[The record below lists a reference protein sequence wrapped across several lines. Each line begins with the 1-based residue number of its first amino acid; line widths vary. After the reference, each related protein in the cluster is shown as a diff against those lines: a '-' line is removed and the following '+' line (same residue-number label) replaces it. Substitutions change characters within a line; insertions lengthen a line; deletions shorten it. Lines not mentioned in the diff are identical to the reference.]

1 MPSIYSTPSVDTH
14 LETQAVLYPTLQYLV
29 QLLPLDHRRVKH
41 QLQETAQDNPFLI
54 DRSTSLNLG
63 KRGTL
68 LNDVLPEWYTQPSP
82 ELNLQEHLAGQISAL
97 SLPLRQ
103 REALIYLTQWLS
115 PSGYLEETPETWA
128 RGSLWSARELELVV
142 SHLQSLDPPGI
153 GARSL
158 QECLLLQLPPQT
170 LPTLLVQDYLEDLAA
185 CIEHSL
191 EAKQNRE
198 RLLEKLQDSLY
209 KTPKNRHLTS
219 LALDLPTLEAA
230 IRQIQSLEP
239 RPGRNFSYTPA
250 MIAIPDLI
258 AEPQTG
264 GWRVSLAYEVER
276 DFCLNEDAMPAAGFA
291 YALLAQSKSDAQRL
305 ATLLHKAQTL
315 LTALN
320 QWQENLLKVGEFLV
334 ARQQAFLSSQNNL
347 DLVPTQN
354 QMVAQS
360 VGLSNA
366 TISRIVRER
375 YLLIRGQSSQIVPL
389 RSLCTPLGVG
399 GRTPQQL
406 QQSIEQLI
414 QEESITEPLTDE
426 ELAQLLKLRFGLAI
440 ARRTVTKYRQQ
451 LGLEPSHKRRRSNHL
466 SNFT

>member
-1 MPSIYSTPSVDTH
+1 M
-14 LETQAVLYPTLQYLV
+14 
-29 QLLPLDHRRVKH
+29 
-41 QLQETAQDNPFLI
+41 
-54 DRSTSLNLG
+54 
-63 KRGTL
+63 
-68 LNDVLPEWYTQPSP
+68 
-82 ELNLQEHLAGQISAL
+82 
-97 SLPLRQ
+97 PLRQ

-115 PSGYLEETPETWA
+115 PSGYLEETPETWV
-128 RGSLWSARELELVV
+128 RGSLWSTRELEIVV

-170 LPTLLVQDYLEDLAA
+170 LPTLLIQDYLEDLAA
-185 CIEHSL
+185 CIDHSL
-191 EAKQNRE
+191 EAKQNRQ
-198 RLLEKLQDSLY
+198 RLLKKLLDSCD
-209 KTPKNRHLTS
+209 KNRYLTS
-219 LALDLPTLEAA
+219 LALDLSTLEVA

-239 RPGRNFSYTPA
+239 RPGRNFSYAPA
-250 MIAIPDLI
+250 TIAIPDLI
-258 AEPQTG
+258 AEPQPS
-264 GWRVSLAYEVER
+264 GWQVSLAYEVER
-276 DFCLNEDAMPAAGFA
+276 DFCLNEDAI
-291 YALLAQSKSDAQRL
+291 ALLAQSKSDAQRL
-305 ATLLHKAQTL
+305 ETLLHKAQTL

-334 ARQQAFLSSQNNL
+334 ARQQAFLSSQNGL

-375 YLLIRGQSSQIVPL
+375 YLLIQGQSSQIVPL

-414 QEESITEPLTDE
+414 QAESITEPLTDDQ
-426 ELAQLLKLRFGLAI
+426 LAQLLKLRFGLAI

-451 LGLEPSHKRRRSNHL
+451 AGLESSHKRRRSNHL
-466 SNFT
+466 DNLT

>member
-1 MPSIYSTPSVDTH
+1 MSSIYATPSVDTH
-14 LETQAVLYPTLQYLV
+14 LETQAVLYPTLRYLV
-29 QLLPLDHRRVKH
+29 QLLPLDRRRVKH
-41 QLQETAQDNPFLI
+41 QLQEAAKDNPFLI
-54 DRSTSLNLG
+54 DRSIWLNLD
-63 KRGTL
+63 KREIL
-68 LNDVLPEWYTQPSP
+68 LNDVLPQWYTPPAP
-82 ELNLQEHLAGQISAL
+82 EPNLQEHLAGQISAL
-97 SLPLRQ
+97 SLPLKQ
-103 REALIYLTQWLS
+103 REALVYLTQWLS
-115 PSGYLEETPETWA
+115 PSGYLEETSQAWT
-128 RGSLWSARELELVV
+128 RGSPWSARELEIVV

-185 CIEHSL
+185 CLERSL
-191 EAKQNRE
+191 EANQNRE

-209 KTPKNRHLTS
+209 KTPKNPYLTS
-219 LALDLPTLEAA
+219 LSLDLPKLEAA

-250 MIAIPDLI
+250 TIAIPDLI
-258 AEPQTG
+258 AEPQPS
-264 GWRVSLAYEVER
+264 GWQVSLACEVER
-276 DFCLNEDAMPAAGFA
+276 DFCLNEDAI
-291 YALLAQSKSDAQRL
+291 ALITQSKPDTQRL
-305 ATLLHKAQTL
+305 ENLLHKAQTL
-315 LTALN
+315 LTALK
-320 QWQENLLKVGEFLV
+320 QWQENILKVGKFLV
-334 ARQQAFLSSQNNL
+334 ARQQTFLSSQNGL

-375 YLLIRGQSSQIVPL
+375 YLLIQGQSSQIVPL

-406 QQSIEQLI
+406 QQLIEQLI
-414 QEESITEPLTDE
+414 KAESITEPLTDE
-426 ELAQLLKLRFGLAI
+426 QVAQLLKLRFGLAI

-451 LGLEPSHKRRRSNHL
+451 AGLESSHKRRR
-466 SNFT
+466 